1 MSSSPAS
8 SAPEPLAPLLTPEGL
23 ALLAAHRPA
32 EAGTDAAATEL
43 TLRLRKEG
51 HPAELVSAVVHQL
64 GLRARG
70 EAKFGPFA
78 DSLFLTRAGLEQA
91 TRLPVAARH
100 ARRFAA
106 AGVTSVA
113 DLGCGIG
120 ADSLALASLGLAVT
134 AVEADELTAAAA
146 TLNLMPF
153 DDARVVH
160 ADATTADLDG
170 VDGVWLDPARRDTSS
185 SGTRR
190 LFDPEAFSPPLS
202 FVQSLADAGRAVG
215 VKLGPGLP
223 HTSVPETAEA
233 VWLSDAGDVVEAT
246 LWFNALRRPEV
257 RRAAVVVRGDTA
269 TELTASTWFPGID
282 PEAAQLEGELL
293 EPGGLDG
300 LGRFLVE
307 PDGAV
312 IRAGLVADLAL
323 QIGARGLDPHIAYLS
338 CSEPPTTAL
347 GHAYRVV
354 AIHPLKSK
362 HLRAWAKS
370 TGVSRLDVKKRGVD
384 VTPEQLRR
392 EVLAGLGKNKN
403 GRAATLILT
412 RIGDRRAAI
421 EVEPLT

>member
-1 MSSSPAS
+1 MSLPSASPAQ
-8 SAPEPLAPLLTPEGL
+8 EPLAPLLTPEGL
-23 ALLAAHRPA
+23 ALLAAHSPT
-32 EAGTDAAATEL
+32 EASSDAAATEL

-51 HPAELVSAVVHQL
+51 HSAELVSAAVHQL
-64 GLRARG
+64 RLRARG

-100 ARRFAA
+100 AQRFAA
-106 AGVTSVA
+106 AGLRSVA

-120 ADSLALASLGLAVT
+120 ADSLAFASLGLAVT

-160 ADATTADLDG
+160 GDATTADLDG

-202 FVQSLADAGRAVG
+202 FVESLADAGRAVG
-215 VKLGPGLP
+215 VKLGPGIP
-223 HTSVPETAEA
+223 HTAVPDNAEA
-233 VWLSDAGDVVEAT
+233 VWLSDSGDVVEAT
-246 LWFNALRRPEV
+246 LWFNALRRPGV
-257 RRAAVVVRGDTA
+257 RRAAVVVRGDSA
-269 TELTASTWFPGID
+269 AELTAPSWFPGVD
-282 PEAAQLEGELL
+282 PLAAQLEGDLL
-293 EPGGLDG
+293 VPHGLDG
-300 LGRFLVE
+300 LGRFLIE

-312 IRAGLVADLAL
+312 IRAGLVADLAR
-323 QIGARGLDPHIAYLS
+323 QIGARGLDPHIAYL
-338 CSEPPTTAL
+338 TADQQPATPF
-347 GHAYRVV
+347 GHVYRVV
-354 AIHPLKSK
+354 QLHPLKSK

-370 TGVSRLDVKKRGVD
+370 TRVSRLDVKKRGVD

-412 RIGDRRAAI
+412 RVGERRAAI
-421 EVEPLT
+421 EVEPLS

>member
-1 MSSSPAS
+1 MSLPTAS
-8 SAPEPLAPLLTPEGL
+8 SAQEPLAPLLTPEGL

-32 EAGTDAAATEL
+32 EAGSDAAATEL
-43 TLRLRKEG
+43 TLRLRKDG
-51 HPAELVSAVVHQL
+51 HPAELVSAAVHQL
-64 GLRARG
+64 RLRSRG

-100 ARRFAA
+100 AQRFAG
-106 AGVTSVA
+106 AGLSSVA

-120 ADSLALASLGLAVT
+120 ADSLAFASLGLAVT

-153 DDARVVH
+153 DDARVIH
-160 ADATTADLDG
+160 GDATTADLEG

-190 LFDPEAFSPPLS
+190 IFDPEAFSPPLS
-202 FVQSLADAGRAVG
+202 FVESLADAGRAVG

-223 HTSVPETAEA
+223 HTAVPENAEA
-233 VWLSDAGDVVEAT
+233 VWLSDGGDVVEAT
-246 LWFNALRRPEV
+246 LWFNRLRRPQV
-257 RRAAVVVRGDTA
+257 RRAAVVVRGNSSA
-269 TELTASTWFPGID
+269 ELTATTWFPGMD
-282 PEAAQLEGELL
+282 PEAAELAGDL
-293 EPGGLDG
+293 LIPEGLDG

-312 IRAGLVADLAL
+312 IRAGLVADLAR

-338 CSEPPTTAL
+338 CDEEPSTPL

-354 AIHPLKSK
+354 QVHPLKSK

-370 TGVSRLDVKKRGVD
+370 TGVNRLDVKKRGVD

-412 RIGDRRAAI
+412 RVGERRAAI
-421 EVEPLT
+421 EVEPLG